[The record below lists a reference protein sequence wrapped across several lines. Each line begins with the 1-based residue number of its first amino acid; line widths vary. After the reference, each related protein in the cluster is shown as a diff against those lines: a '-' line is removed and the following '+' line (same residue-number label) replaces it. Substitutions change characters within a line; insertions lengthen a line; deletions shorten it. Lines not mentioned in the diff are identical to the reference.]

1 LPKHILDS
9 IGDSRIFM
17 LLVGVDISLEE
28 HALMP
33 LDLEPTSTVND
44 NSVSFYTVNNG
55 ITIQLSEFSQNSVRH
70 SA

>member
-1 LPKHILDS
+1 
-9 IGDSRIFM
+9 M

-28 HALMP
+28 HVLMP
-33 LDLEPTSTVND
+33 LDLEPTSTVNE